1 MSVVTSA
8 AASFQAPAA
17 LNTAHHAAARSMVT
31 MKKSEALPF
40 MESPEHLEGM
50 VGNVGFD
57 PMGLSTPQNIKW
69 MREAE
74 LKHGRMSMLAWTG
87 YVMVDLGMKF
97 PGEKYAALTSY
108 TAHEATAKYELLLL
122 LLWVGTF
129 ETIGFS
135 QIYAMMDG
143 DSDREAGD
151 FGFDPL
157 KLLPGNEEQ
166 YKLAELTHGRA
177 GMLAFSAVIT
187 QSALPDNFGFGN
199 ENFPY
204 F

>member
-1 MSVVTSA
+1 MLQVVL
-8 AASFQAPAA
+8 ASSIA
-17 LNTAHHAAARSMVT
+17 LHEGAFRAARPSSGSVSM
-31 MKKSEALPF
+31 MAKSTALPF
-40 MESPEHLEGM
+40 LESPEHLEGM
-50 VGNVGFD
+50 VGNAGFD

-74 LKHGRMSMLAWTG
+74 LKHGRMCMLAWTG
-87 YVMVDLGMKF
+87 YVAVDLGIKI
-97 PGEKYAALTSY
+97 PGEKYAALTSF
-108 TAHEATAKYELLLL
+108 TAHAATARTELFLL

-129 ETIGFS
+129 ETIGFT
-135 QIYAMMDG
+135 QIYDMVVG
-143 DSDREAGD
+143 GSDRQPGD

-166 YKLAELTHGRA
+166 YKTAELTHGRA
-177 GMLAFSAVIT
+177 AMLAFSAVVT

-199 ENFPY
+199 EAFPY